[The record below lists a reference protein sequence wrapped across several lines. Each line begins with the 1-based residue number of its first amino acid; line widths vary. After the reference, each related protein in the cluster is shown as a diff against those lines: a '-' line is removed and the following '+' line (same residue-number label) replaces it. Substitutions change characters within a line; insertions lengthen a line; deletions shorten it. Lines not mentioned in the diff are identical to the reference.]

1 MQTSRYLIIG
11 RVSASCCFYGGSV
24 YHILSYSFGSIL
36 YHCIYGCMFCM
47 VLFNFVNEVFVLL
60 CILIFMFMYSYCYV
74 CFVWFCLTFI
84 LPMWRIG

>member
-47 VLFNFVNEVFVLL
+47 VLFNFVN
-60 CILIFMFMYSYCYV
+60 
-74 CFVWFCLTFI
+74 
-84 LPMWRIG
+84 